1 MKKLLL
7 ILSFVCAALCV
18 SAQNM
23 RTVFLDAPEWVF
35 PLLTKNCRA
44 DLVDFVEAGMK
55 AEVRNRLDGVSVLSE
70 LDDDFLKLATT
81 ASSTMQLKLLP
92 AQDDTVM
99 CVVKTVKAEAADSRI
114 YFYDRSWNLL
124 NAGDRFQFPSIKD
137 FFTLPSAADE
147 YIDVCDIYLVALTLS
162 ADENTLVA
170 EYTMPSYMNTD
181 DAKTVAPLLRK
192 LEYRWDGERFVIE

>member
-1 MKKLLL
+1 MKKLFL

-23 RTVFLDAPEWVF
+23 RAVFLDAPEWVF

-44 DLVDFVEAGMK
+44 DLIDFVEAGMK
-55 AEVRNRLDGVSVLSE
+55 AEVRNRLDGVSVLNE
-70 LDDDFLKLATT
+70 FDDDYLKLATT
-81 ASSTMQLKLLP
+81 ASSTMQIKLLP
-92 AQDDTVM
+92 AQGDTVM

-124 NAGDRFQFPSIKD
+124 NAGDRFQFPSIRE
-137 FFTLPSAADE
+137 FFASPSAADE
-147 YIDVCDIYLVALTLS
+147 HIDVCDIYLVALTLS

-170 EYTMPSYMNTD
+170 EYTMPSYMSKD
-181 DAKTVAPLLRK
+181 DADKVNPLLK
-192 LEYRWDGERFVIE
+192 KITYRWNGAEFVRE

>member
-1 MKKLLL
+1 MKKLFL

-124 NAGDRFQFPSIKD
+124 NTGDRFQFPSIKE
-137 FFTLPSAADE
+137 FFASPSAADE

>member
-23 RTVFLDAPEWVF
+23 RAVFLDAPEWVF

-55 AEVRNRLDGVSVLSE
+55 AEVRNRLDGVSVLNE
-70 LDDDFLKLATT
+70 FDDDYLKLATT

-137 FFTLPSAADE
+137 FFTSPSAADE

-192 LEYRWDGERFVIE
+192 LEYRWNGERFVIE